1 MTTEQVLTHFP
12 GARPNGKGWT
22 ARCPAHDDRIPS
34 LTISQGKDGR
44 TLLKCFGGCSTQDVV
59 SAAGLTIPDLFIAS
73 SPSSTWPSQ
82 APVAHGGN
90 GQRPGAA
97 IAAPPVPGEPK
108 GAPVAIYHY
117 RDTHGVEVLRK
128 ARYRTRDDGTKPF
141 HWFHPDG
148 QGNWLPGSNRVEPPL
163 YRLDE
168 IRARGSNE
176 LCIVEGEKDADRLWS
191 LGLPATTAPHGSGS
205 WRPEFAE
212 QIKTAAV
219 DTVIIFPDND
229 DPGRKYAA
237 DVAASCHAVGL
248 KTKIVTLPDLPE
260 HGDVSDYLDTHD
272 AQSLMMLALQ
282 APEWKA
288 TVGKAGFILTT
299 LDDLLSRASAVVN
312 WLWDRI
318 LAAGTL
324 SDLVGKPKSGKSTFL
339 RCLCLAVARG
349 EPFLGRDTTQGV
361 VWYIALEEREQ
372 DVKDHFKALGA
383 TGDEP
388 IYFFIGQAPPDI
400 IPRMHEL
407 AAKERPALI
416 AIDPMQRFLKLK
428 DISDY
433 AEQSNKFDPVL
444 AIARDTGAAVVF
456 SHHAP
461 KGEREDVE
469 AGLGSIGI
477 VGSVHT
483 HLVMRRS
490 EKYRTLSSVQRTGPD
505 LEPTVLEMDPA
516 TKWIT
521 AGLTRTQADE
531 AEAEAAVLGVLEA
544 AGVPLVES
552 DIRERAS
559 VRTGL
564 VARALRVL
572 RDRGQVARTGVG
584 RKGDPYLYAIADS
597 RSLVPGIGWER
608 ENENPKT
615 AVDPHKT
622 ESNSR
627 SGFLG

>member
-1 MTTEQVLTHFP
+1 MTVQEVL
-12 GARPNGKGWT
+12 ARLHTVKPNSRGFT
-22 ARCPAHDDRIPS
+22 AKCPAHDDKIPS
-34 LTISQGKDGR
+34 LTIAEGRDGR
-44 TLLKCFGGCSTQDVV
+44 TLLKCYAGCTTAEIV
-59 SAAGLTIPDLFIAS
+59 SAIGLTIPDLFVAS
-73 SPSSTWPSQ
+73 RPSSSWPRDRHDTTRVNNER
-82 APVAHGGN
+82 PVARKIDTPAKLEPAETGGTPEAVYVYRSVE
-90 GQRPGAA
+90 GVPLAEKLRYPGK
-97 IAAPPVPGEPK
+97 VF
-108 GAPVAIYHY
+108 
-117 RDTHGVEVLRK
+117 RWR
-128 ARYRTRDDGTKPF
+128 R
-141 HWFHPDG
+141 PDG
-148 QGNWLPGSNRVEPPL
+148 QGGWVDDRRDVRVPL
-163 YRLDE
+163 YRINE
-168 IRARGSNE
+168 FRECGARD
-176 LCIVEGEKDADRLWS
+176 LCIVEGEKDADRLWA
-191 LGLPATTAPHGSGS
+191 LGLPATTAPDGSQS
-205 WRPEFAE
+205 WKSEFAE
-212 QIKTAAV
+212 QIKEAGV
-219 DTVIIFPDND
+219 ECVVIIPDND
-229 DPGRKYAA
+229 PAGVKYAET
-237 DVAASCHAVGL
+237 AAATCHAAGL
-248 KTKIVTLPDLPE
+248 QTKIVMLPDLPE

-272 AQSLMMLALQ
+272 PKALMMLALHS
-282 APEWKA
+282 PEWKP
-288 TVGKAGFILTT
+288 TLGRGGFTLTT
-299 LDDLLSRASAVVN
+299 LGDLLSRASAVVN
-312 WLWDRI
+312 WLWHLV

-324 SDLVGKPKSGKSTFL
+324 ADLVGKPKSGKSTFL

-349 EPFLGRDTTQGV
+349 EPFLGRDTAQGV

-383 TGDEP
+383 TGEEP

-416 AIDPMQRFLKLK
+416 VIDPMQRFLKLK

-505 LEPTVLEMDPA
+505 LEPTVLEMDPD

-531 AEAEAAVLGVLEA
+531 AEAEAAVMNVLQT

-584 RKGDPYLYAIADS
+584 RKGDPFLYAVAPDS

-608 ENENPKT
+608 ENENPKLT
-615 AVDPHKT
+615 VDPHKSG
-622 ESNSR
+622 SNSR
-627 SGFLG
+627 SGFFG